1 MSSSVGMRPLR
12 ACTAVHASRSACQTF
27 AGILSAT
34 WTPCPRIALSSDGCP
49 SFCVTSLMN
58 PRANDAGSFPSVSG
72 IGSAGNARSGD
83 GSNVSR

>member
-1 MSSSVGMRPLR
+1 MRPL
-12 ACTAVHASRSACQTF
+12 ASCTAFHASRSACQAA

-34 WTPCPRIALSSDGCP
+34 CTPCPRRALSRDGCP

-58 PRANDAGSFPSVSG
+58 PRANDAGSFPNVSG
-72 IGSAGNARSGD
+72 MGSSGSVRPGV